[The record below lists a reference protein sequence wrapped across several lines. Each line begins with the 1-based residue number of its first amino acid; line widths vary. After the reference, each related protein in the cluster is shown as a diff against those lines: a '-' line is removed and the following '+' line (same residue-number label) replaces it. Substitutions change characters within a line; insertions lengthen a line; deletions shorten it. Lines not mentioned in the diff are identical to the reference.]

1 VGQVGDDQGFH
12 GKSPWMSVW
21 LVEAFDLR
29 SMDYQQDA
37 CQLLSRLAKMH
48 AGH

>member
-1 VGQVGDDQGFH
+1 
-12 GKSPWMSVW
+12 MSVW

-37 CQLLSRLAKMH
+37 CQLLSSLAKMR